1 MSVDVAFRLADR
13 DKRVA
18 AGVLSGGVAYWFFFW
33 LISCFVLLT
42 GGLGFGDGHRVADV
56 VNTSGLDPSVA
67 QVVVDSWEASQGF
80 HWWLL
85 LVGGWLVL
93 WTGYLIVKA
102 LVLVHAVVWAVP
114 PPPLKAPLRAS
125 LTFTGLSLAFVVAM
139 VGAQHLRETSP
150 VAGLLATLAVVLV
163 PLGFWMAVS
172 RRLPHAGISWKDL
185 LPGAVLFAVG
195 VQGLHL
201 FTVFYLSP
209 KLNHA
214 TELYGLLGI
223 VGTILFWL
231 YITGRLVVGAA
242 TLNASLWEQR
252 SGATHDDP
260 DGTGQE

>member
-1 MSVDVAFRLADR
+1 MAVA
-13 DKRVA
+13 
-18 AGVLSGGVAYWFFFW
+18 G
-33 LISCFVLLT
+33 
-42 GGLGFGDGHRVADV
+42 
-56 VNTSGLDPSVA
+56 
-67 QVVVDSWEASQGF
+67 
-80 HWWLL
+80 
-85 LVGGWLVL
+85 GGWLVL

-114 PPPLKAPLRAS
+114 PPPMKAPLRAS
-125 LTFTGLSLAFVVAM
+125 LTFSGLALAFVVAI
-139 VGAQHLRETSP
+139 VGAQHLRATSP

-252 SGATHDDP
+252 SGATRRRPRRNRSGVSTSTLASSRSGEDVDRSGQDDGQRGERDDRFP
-260 DGTGQE
+260 DHQHLRRPTQRHGVGG